1 MIEVGNEFW
10 WDIFIGDGSLVIMN
24 IGDNVI
30 VVLNIIIIIRC
41 LISGVLILV
50 VIWLKDGV

>member
-1 MIEVGNEFW
+1 MIEVGDEFW